1 MPFRLLVIG
10 ASGFLGTEV
19 LNLAREAG
27 HTAIGT
33 AFSASGNGLAHLD
46 VRDRD
51 AFARLRAD
59 AKPDA
64 VINTAAV
71 MNDWATTALAPIGIA
86 AACAASDTRFV
97 HVSSDAV
104 FIGGDRYSYDET
116 CPPAPSTPYGAAKA
130 AAEVGVAAVNPAAAI
145 LRTSWIVGNGRSPF
159 ETFVQALAAGKAEG
173 GLFTDDFRCPVH
185 VTDLAAALLELCS
198 SGYAG
203 VLHAAGSDTVSRF
216 ELGGLIARRHG
227 LNAENL
233 PQVAKSAIGEPGVTV
248 RLNSSKAAGALE
260 TDLRGAKAFT
270 AEAA

>member
-1 MPFRLLVIG
+1 MSLRLLVIG

-33 AFSASGNGLAHLD
+33 AYSASVNGLTHLD

-51 AFARLRAD
+51 AFARLKGD
-59 AKPDA
+59 VKPDA

-86 AACAASDTRFV
+86 AECAASLTRFV

-104 FIGGDRYSYDET
+104 FIGGDRDSYDET
-116 CPPAPSTPYGAAKA
+116 SPP
-130 AAEVGVAAVNPAAAI
+130 VAAVNPAAAI
-145 LRTSWIVGNGRSPF
+145 VRTSWIVGNGRSPF

-185 VTDLAAALLELCS
+185 VTDLAAALLELCPS
-198 SGYAG
+198 DYAG
-203 VLHAAGSDTVSRF
+203 VLHAAGADMVSRY
-216 ELGGLIARRHG
+216 ELGVLIARRDG
-227 LNAENL
+227 LNTENL
-233 PQVAKSAIGEPGVTV
+233 PQVTKSAIGEPGATV
-248 RLNSSKAAGALE
+248 RLDSAKAAGALE
-260 TDLRGAKAFT
+260 TELRGANAFT
-270 AEAA
+270 TGQV